1 MEEIV
6 MKRYIIALVIPA
18 LFIGCGLPKSLRT
31 PEKTDSSILGVSIK
45 TITLK
50 VFKNRQD
57 TVYFVKL
64 GDTDTGLM
72 GAKIIPS
79 NYSRGDYA
87 YLVNAEPGK
96 YAAVASFFQ
105 QSDNTYNSF
114 FDLNSI
120 QSTVTV
126 VGTGQIT
133 YMGDIT
139 VDNHLKNIYNNI
151 EQNGDKAQLHYYSL
165 LKSFIY
171 GTYYCGSLNKAERSK
186 QLEKQYLIKSKDYF
200 KDSDWLKII
209 NSGIELLEKTPE

>member
-1 MEEIV
+1 M
-6 MKRYIIALVIPA
+6 VIPA
-18 LFIGCGLPKSLRT
+18 LLVGCGLPKSLRT
-31 PEKTDSSILGVSIK
+31 PEKAESCILGVSIK
-45 TITLK
+45 TVTLK
-50 VFKNRQD
+50 IFKNRQD

-64 GDTDTGLM
+64 GDADDTLL
-72 GAKIIPS
+72 GAKLIPS

-87 YLVNAEPGK
+87 YLINAAPGK

-114 FDLNSI
+114 FDLNII
-120 QSTVTV
+120 QNTVTV
-126 VGTGQIT
+126 VGPGQII

-171 GTYYCGSLNKAERSK
+171 GTYYCGSLNKAEKSK
-186 QLEKQYLIKSKDYF
+186 QLEKDFLLKSKDYF
-200 KDSDWLKII
+200 KDSDWLRII
-209 NSGIELLEKTPE
+209 NDRAELLEKTP